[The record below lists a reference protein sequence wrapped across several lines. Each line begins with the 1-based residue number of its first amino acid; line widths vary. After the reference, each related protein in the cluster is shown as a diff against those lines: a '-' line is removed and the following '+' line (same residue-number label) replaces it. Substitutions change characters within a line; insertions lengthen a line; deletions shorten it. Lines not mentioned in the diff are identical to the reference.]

1 MTVTSTAYD
10 NLLHKEY
17 QISDEMIET
26 MEEAYQACQPFFQ
39 KRAAMV
45 EINQLKVLRAFQENR
60 ITDFHLNGST
70 GYGYGDTGRDALEDV
85 FAAVLR
91 AEKAL
96 VRSQIVSGTHAIAL
110 GLLGNLKRGEQLIS
124 ATGCPYDTLLKVIG
138 LHGEEGSLIQ
148 NGIDYQEIPLTE
160 KQEINL
166 EQLFSSISEK
176 TKMITFQRSKGYA
189 WRPSFHLEQLE
200 HAIKAVKSR
209 YPQIICM
216 VDNCYGEFVE
226 AQEPLE
232 AGADLIAG
240 SLIKN
245 AGGGLALT
253 GGYLAG
259 KEELINKAA
268 LRLTAP
274 GIGLD
279 VGSSLNFNRSAYQGL
294 FMAPLIVG
302 EASKGAVLAAKYFE
316 LLGFPVLPKFQEY
329 RTDIIQAIGLG
340 SRELM
345 IAFCHGIQKACP
357 LDSNVRP
364 EPALLPG
371 YADEVIM
378 AGGTF
383 IQGSSIE
390 LSADGPIRPP
400 YNIYLQGGLSLGH
413 IKIGLILAAE
423 EMRKIKTKQPV

>member
-1 MTVTSTAYD
+1 MTIIGTAFYD
-10 NLLHKEY
+10 LLQKEY
-17 QISDEMIET
+17 QISNDLIRI
-26 MEEAYQACQPFFQ
+26 MEEAYEGCQPFFQ
-39 KRAAMV
+39 KRAVQV
-45 EINQLKVLRAFQENR
+45 ELNQLKILRAFQENR
-60 ITDFHLNGST
+60 ISDFHMNGST
-70 GYGYGDTGRDALEDV
+70 GYGYGDMGRDALENV
-85 FAAVLR
+85 FAAVFR

-110 GLLGNLKRGEQLIS
+110 GLLGNLERGEELIS
-124 ATGCPYDTLLKVIG
+124 ATGRPYDTLLKVIG
-138 LHGEEGSLIQ
+138 IHGEDGSLLQ
-148 NGIDYQEIPLTE
+148 NGVEYQEIPLTAE
-160 KQEINL
+160 HEINL
-166 EQLFSSISEK
+166 HQLFSSISEK
-176 TKMITFQRSKGYA
+176 TKMITFQRSKGYD
-189 WRPSFHLEQLE
+189 WRPSFNIKQLE
-200 HAIKAVKSR
+200 YAIKTVKSR

-226 AQEPLE
+226 EKEPLE
-232 AGADLIAG
+232 ASADLIAG

-259 KEELINKAA
+259 KEELIKKAS

-302 EASKGAVLAAKYFE
+302 EALKGAILAAKYFE

-345 IAFCHGIQKACP
+345 ISFCHGIQKAGP
-357 LDSNVRP
+357 LDANVTP

-371 YADEVIM
+371 YTDEVIM

-413 IKIGLILAAE
+413 IKTGLVLAANE
-423 EMRKIKTKQPV
+423 IRKTKSPI